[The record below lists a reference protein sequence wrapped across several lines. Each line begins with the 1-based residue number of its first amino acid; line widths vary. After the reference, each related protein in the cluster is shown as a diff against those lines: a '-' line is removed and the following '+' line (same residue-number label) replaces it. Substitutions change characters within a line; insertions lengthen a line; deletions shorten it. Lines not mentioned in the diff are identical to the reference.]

1 MKSGI
6 FPPTLQQPEI
16 ERGIRHP
23 MLELDPRTTALV
35 LVDGLAEPGDI
46 QTRVPD
52 GIATNM
58 GQDIR
63 RDK

>member
-1 MKSGI
+1 
-6 FPPTLQQPEI
+6 
-16 ERGIRHP
+16 